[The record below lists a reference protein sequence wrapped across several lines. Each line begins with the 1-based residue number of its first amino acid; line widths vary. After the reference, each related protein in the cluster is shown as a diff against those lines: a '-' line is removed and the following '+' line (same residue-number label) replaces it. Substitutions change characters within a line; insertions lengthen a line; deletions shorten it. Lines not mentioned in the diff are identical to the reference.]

1 MAATEHNAL
10 QRFVRAA
17 QQHPDR
23 IALVLENR
31 RITFE
36 ELHGRISATAA
47 WFGHKGLAKADPV
60 LVFVP
65 VSIELYVHVL
75 ALLAIGAVPV
85 FVDEWSNID
94 RVRQCCETVRPKALL
109 TPARYGWLAFF
120 WKELRRIPLKLSPV
134 RLGKSGQPCA
144 LVAVEPQDAALIT
157 FTTGSTGTPKAAI
170 RSHAILNAQFSALAP
185 FLEASDR
192 CLTLLPIVVLLNLG
206 LGKTTLLSRISPRT
220 YKPAD
225 AWTLLTLVQQEQ
237 INTLIASP
245 FLVVEL
251 AKRAGAT
258 GQPIRSPK
266 TIITGGGPVFPADAA
281 LVNQA
286 FPQAKL
292 TIVYGSTE
300 AEPISHISASDLGA
314 CPDITK
320 TGLPV
325 GTPEAGTAVAI
336 LPMQPE
342 AWPDTDEVLWQ
353 RQVLPP
359 NSIGEIVVSGPHV
372 VQHYVNNQPAE
383 RETKI
388 RVGET
393 IWHRTGDAGRLDAHG
408 RLFLYGRCSQV
419 TQIGLRT
426 FYPFLLEYE
435 ARQFTGVT
443 QAAFLHVNSKP
454 VLAFTMT
461 DAHREKAFVAWAQT
475 RWGTDLV
482 AWPCPAIPLDARHKT
497 KVDYSALEK
506 LITRS
511 SRL

>member
-1 MAATEHNAL
+1 MTATDHNAL

-23 IALVLENR
+23 MALVLENR
-31 RITFE
+31 RITFG
-36 ELHGRISATAA
+36 ELHERISATAA
-47 WFGHKGLAKADPV
+47 WFGQKGVVKADPV

-65 VSIELYVHVL
+65 VNIDLYVHVL

-109 TPARYGWLAFF
+109 TPTRYSWLAFF

-134 RLGKSGQPCA
+134 QLGQSGQPCP
-144 LVAVEPQDAALIT
+144 LVAVEPEDAALIT
-157 FTTGSTGTPKAAI
+157 FTTGSTGRPKAAI
-170 RSHAILNAQFSALAP
+170 RSHAILNAQFSALTP
-185 FLEASDR
+185 FLEASDS

-206 LGKTTLLSRISPRT
+206 LGKITLLSRISPQT

-225 AWTLLTLVQQEQ
+225 AQTLLAVGQREQ
-237 INTLIASP
+237 IDTLIASP
-245 FLVVEL
+245 FLVSEL
-251 AKRAGAT
+251 AKRALAT
-258 GQPIRSPK
+258 GQPIHSPK

-281 LVNQA
+281 LINQA
-286 FPQAKL
+286 FPRAEL

-300 AEPISHISASDLGA
+300 AEPISQISASALGA
-314 CPDITK
+314 CPDIAE

-342 AWPDTDEVLWQ
+342 AWPDTDEVSWQ

-359 NSIGEIVVSGPHV
+359 NAIGEIVVSGPHV
-372 VQHYVNNQPAE
+372 VRHYVTNPSAE

-408 RLFLYGRCSQV
+408 RLFLYGRCNQV
-419 TQIGLRT
+419 VRFGPRT
-426 FYPFLLEYE
+426 FYPFLIEYE

-443 QAAFLHVNSKP
+443 QAAFLGLKNKP
-454 VLAFTMT
+454 VLAFSVTGA
-461 DAHREKAFVAWAQT
+461 DCERAFVAWAQA

-482 AWPCPAIPLDARHKT
+482 AWPCAAIPLDDRHKT

-506 LITRS
+506 IITHS